1 MLCFFSVL
9 LFGRLQTSLLYNM
22 TEKRVVFGNN
32 MHAQVYP
39 ASLTKKMTLYL
50 LFKALKEKK
59 VNLNTRFKIS
69 QYAAGQPPCRL
80 NLKPGR
86 TITVK
91 EAILALIIKSCNST
105 SVVVAENLAGSASCF
120 VMQMNNM
127 AKTLNLKN
135 TNFVN
140 PSGWHHKNQKTTAWD
155 MTKLA
160 CALYRHFPQYRH
172 FFKEKKFTYQGQ
184 VVHTHNRIASLY
196 PGAIGMKTGY
206 HVPAGFN
213 LTAICAGKDKKG
225 KKHHLVSV
233 VMGEAS
239 PKVREKKTCQLFNRF
254 YKSVG
259 SKALT
264 KKAKR
269 SPRSS

>member
-1 MLCFFSVL
+1 MLCFFSTL
-9 LFGRLQTSLLYNM
+9 LFGRLQTSMLYNM
-22 TEKRVVFGNN
+22 TEKRILCANN
-32 MHAQVYP
+32 MHVQVYP

-50 LFKALKEKK
+50 LFKKLKEKK
-59 VNLNTRFKIS
+59 IQMNTKLKIS
-69 QYAAGQPPCRL
+69 QYAAKQPPCRL
-80 NLKPGR
+80 NLKPGS

-91 EAILALIIKSCNST
+91 DAILALIIKSCNST
-105 SVVVAENLAGSASCF
+105 SVVVAENLAGDVSHF
-120 VMQMNNM
+120 VLQMNDM
-127 AKTLNLKN
+127 AKTLNLRN

-196 PGAIGMKTGY
+196 PGAIGLKTGY

-233 VMGEAS
+233 VMGEDS
-239 PKVREKKTCQLFNRF
+239 PKVREKKTCQLFSRF
-254 YKSVG
+254 YKRANSN
-259 SKALT
+259 AFT
-264 KKAKR
+264 KKVKC

>member
-1 MLCFFSVL
+1 MLCFFGTL

-22 TEKRVVFGNN
+22 TEKRVVFGSN

-50 LFKALKEKK
+50 LFKALRDKK
-59 VNLNTRFKIS
+59 VNMNTRMKIS
-69 QYAAGQPPCRL
+69 RYAAGQPPCRL
-80 NLKPGR
+80 NLTPGQ

-91 EAILALIIKSCNST
+91 EAILGLIIKSCNGS
-105 SVVVAENLAGSASCF
+105 SVVVAEHLAGSVPNFAL
-120 VMQMNNM
+120 QMNSM
-127 AKTLNLKN
+127 AKILHLRN
-135 TNFVN
+135 THFVN

-160 CALYRHFPQYRH
+160 CALYRHFPEYQH
-172 FFKEKKFTYQGQ
+172 FFKEKKFIYKGQ
-184 VVHTHNRIASLY
+184 AVHTHNRIASLY
-196 PGAIGMKTGY
+196 PGAVGIKTGY
-206 HVPAGFN
+206 HIPAGFN
-213 LTAICAGKDKKG
+213 LTAMCAGKDKKG

-233 VMGEAS
+233 VMGEDS

-254 YKSVG
+254 YKSTG
-259 SKALT
+259 SKVST
-264 KKAKR
+264 KKVKC

>member
-1 MLCFFSVL
+1 MLYFFSTL
-9 LFGRLQTSLLYNM
+9 LFGRLQTSMLYNM
-22 TEKRVVFGNN
+22 TEKRVVFANN
-32 MHAQVYP
+32 IHAHVYP

-59 VNLNTRFKIS
+59 VRMDTKFKIS
-69 QYAAGQPPCRL
+69 QYAASQPRSRL
-80 NLKPGR
+80 ELKPGK

-91 EAILALIIKSCNST
+91 ESILALIIKSCNST
-105 SVVVAENLAGSASCF
+105 SVVVAENLAGSVPAF
-120 VMQMNNM
+120 VLQMNNT
-127 AKTLNLKN
+127 AKTLNLRN

-155 MTKLA
+155 MAKLA
-160 CALYRHFPQYRH
+160 CVLYRHFPEYHH

-196 PGAIGMKTGY
+196 PGAIGLKTGY
-206 HVPAGFN
+206 HIPAGFN
-213 LTAICAGKDKKG
+213 LTAMCAKKDKKG

-233 VMGEAS
+233 VMGENS
-239 PKVREKKTCQLFNRF
+239 PKVREQKTCQLFNRF
-254 YKSVG
+254 YKDAG

-264 KKAKR
+264 KKVKR